1 MVSTATG
8 HEGDTSL
15 VFCLMM
21 TLIGLLL
28 DAEGYLVHIRVP
40 SVKPSSEVTGVL
52 DSAAV
57 SVAAPMMLDCR
68 TLFID
73 VPNLQRE
80 VI

>member
-15 VFCLMM
+15 ILCLMM
-21 TLIGLLL
+21 TLVGLLL

-40 SVKPSSEVTGVL
+40 SVKPSSEVTGGL
-52 DSAAV
+52 GSAAV
-57 SVAAPMMLDCR
+57 SVAAPMVLECR
-68 TLFID
+68 TLFLD